1 MRRMSSSKT
10 PSFISFIGGKRNPSW
25 WISVSERDSE
35 AGTAPPM
42 SVLWM
47 WPPVKATISPSWK
60 TGFQRWVSG
69 AWVAT
74 KPL

>member
-1 MRRMSSSKT
+1 M
-10 PSFISFIGGKRNPSW
+10 PSW
-25 WISVSERDSE
+25 WISVSVRDRL

-47 WPPVKATISPSWK
+47 WPATKQTISPSWK
-60 TGFQRWVSG
+60 TGFQIWMSG
-69 AWVAT
+69 VWVAT